1 MFDYDDKIILESLR
15 DKNIVG
21 SEIDYLLEEMFEENE
36 SEISLEETLYE
47 DEYDLETEE
56 IISEGIKDKA
66 INVAKMPIKFIN
78 TQNHKVK
85 TSLAKRIFKT
95 FKYNDAL
102 LEKNIEQQK
111 KIIKELEEKIKKD
124 NKNVVFKYIKKGVRL
139 GLLIGI
145 PPVGGAIMN
154 TDKYRLLKL
163 AMASLNASQIIL
175 AQRRGQEI
183 IPEEELDKAL
193 ADAEVESRPG
203 KITKATESLN
213 DVEEEYNYLILEKMD
228 ELLESD
234 YL

>member
-15 DKNIVG
+15 DKNIVS
-21 SEIDYLLEEMFEENE
+21 SEIDYLLEEMFEDKET
-36 SEISLEETLYE
+36 EISLEEALYD

-95 FKYNDAL
+95 FKYNDAQ

-111 KIIKELEEKIKKD
+111 KIIKELEAKIKKD

-163 AMASLNASQIIL
+163 AMASFKRFTNNISTA
-175 AQRRGQEI
+175 
-183 IPEEELDKAL
+183 
-193 ADAEVESRPG
+193 
-203 KITKATESLN
+203 
-213 DVEEEYNYLILEKMD
+213 
-228 ELLESD
+228 
-234 YL
+234 